1 MTAHHGHLTALPRRT
16 RPLLVA
22 LALIVAFM
30 LAELAIGLLA
40 GSLALLSDA
49 AHMLTDAGSLVL
61 VLVTARL
68 ATRPPHGGYTYGLR
82 RAEILSAQANGL
94 TLLLLAAWLT
104 GEAVRRLLHPPAV
117 AGGWVLGTALAGV
130 LVNLAATA
138 AVGRANRDS
147 LNVEGAYQ
155 HILTDLFAF
164 LSTAAAGLAILLTGW
179 TRLDPLATLVV
190 VALMVRAAVHLLR
203 ESGRILLE
211 AAPSG
216 LSPAELG
223 ARLAAV
229 PGVCEVHDLHVWEIT
244 SGQPALSAHI
254 LVAPQGDCHGA
265 RLELERLLHDEY
277 RIEHTTLQVDHA
289 RGELLQIEPTPPPGP
304 LLH

>member
-1 MTAHHGHLTALPRRT
+1 MAAHHGHLTALPRRT

-22 LALIVAFM
+22 LALIVTFM
-30 LAELAIGLLA
+30 LAEVAIGLLA

-68 ATRPPHGGYTYGLR
+68 AARPPRGGYTYGLR

-94 TLLLLAAWLT
+94 TLLVLAAWLT
-104 GEAVRRLLHPPAV
+104 EEAVRRLLHPPAV
-117 AGGWVLGTALAGV
+117 AGAWVLGTALAGMV
-130 LVNLAATA
+130 VNLAATA
-138 AVGRANRDS
+138 AISSSGRGS

-164 LSTAAAGLAILLTGW
+164 VATAVAGLAILLTGW

-211 AAPSG
+211 AAPIG
-216 LSPAELG
+216 LHPAELG

-229 PGVCEVHDLHVWEIT
+229 PGVCEVHDLDVWEIT
-244 SGQPALSAHI
+244 SGQPALSAHV
-254 LVAPQGDCHGA
+254 LVDPQGDCHGA
-265 RLELERLLHDEY
+265 RRELERLLHEEY
-277 RIEHTTLQVDHA
+277 EIGHTTLQVDHA
-289 RGELLQIEPTPPPGP
+289 RGELLQIEPAPPGWP
-304 LLH
+304 PNH